1 VKTRDALVA
10 LSPQALRSAITQAT
24 NEATSCLP
32 TSRWR
37 TVSPLVQQGEAARIE
52 SLITRWL
59 DDFERPRPPF
69 IAEEVEAERTLALA
83 GHLMRLRLDRVDMLD
98 GGGVA
103 IIDYKTGRTDVAN
116 SWFETRPRAPQLG
129 LYTLAQRASSPEQ
142 EVRAVAY
149 AQLKPGK
156 VIVRGL
162 AADAHAWPELRLPS
176 SLKIDGIA
184 DWSAM
189 EARWS
194 EILRALGAE
203 IVAGAAAV
211 SPRDEKETCARCG
224 RRPLCRLGALA
235 IEDREQ
241 GADA

>member
-1 VKTRDALVA
+1 MKTRNALVA
-10 LSPQALRSAITQAT
+10 MSPQQLRSAITQAT
-24 NEATSCLP
+24 EEAKSCLR
-32 TSRWR
+32 SARWR

-52 SLITRWL
+52 SLIKKWL

-69 IAEEVEAERTLALA
+69 AAQEVEAEESLLLA
-83 GHLMRLRLDRVDMLD
+83 GHLLRLRLDRIDTLA
-98 GGGVA
+98 GCGVA

-129 LYTLAQRASSPEQ
+129 LYTLARRASLPDQ
-142 EVRAVAY
+142 DVRAVAY

-156 VIVRGL
+156 VGVRGL
-162 AADAHAWPELRLPS
+162 AADKHAWPELKLPS
-176 SLKIDGIA
+176 SLKDDEIA
-184 DWSAM
+184 DWRAM

-194 EILRALGAE
+194 EILGALGTE

-211 SPRDEKETCARCG
+211 SPRDERETCARCG

-241 GADA
+241 GGDE